1 MCVQQHIKKDPQGYK
16 DEFQLQWRHYEA
28 TRGLFLMSP
37 GQPSLEFQSLV
48 MFMAHVSE
56 HYPDVTQNSFQQG
69 IVDLLEKHG
78 PLLEHSTRL
87 TLVKALILMRNKNS
101 MKSVELLPIL
111 FSLFPIHDKSM
122 RQLMSRHIAAD
133 IKGANKKGKN
143 EQFNRRIQNILLPI
157 IEQEDEVCAKRALS
171 LMTDMW
177 RRQIWRDTKT
187 ANGIASAAFHPSPRV
202 MVASLKFFLG
212 QDVATGD
219 DGSSDDEDEDDDSK
233 PVLAQPTKEEVYK
246 AFHKGTTSSK
256 KKKQKKLKRAMHS
269 VKKALRQEEGQQKET
284 FAAIQLLHDP
294 QGFAEKLFS
303 LLRSGNSVK
312 GDTRMLMMSVVS
324 RVIGVHQLVLINFY
338 PLIQKYITPSRQD
351 ITSVLAALVQ
361 ACHSQV
367 PPDALA
373 PVLRQLVDQFIHDRA
388 RPEVITVGIK
398 TVREICLRAPLVMTP
413 ELLQELVEYKKYRDK
428 EVATVARSLLGLFR
442 ELAPDMLKKKDRG
455 RMGGPSTIQQ
465 YGVSSTMDRID
476 GVELL
481 EEALQT
487 GRMEEDDDG
496 GYHLVSSSSDQSD
509 TGEEEGEEEEAV
521 EDVDTIENE
530 EEEEVEE
537 EVEVEEEERRRDQE
551 DPEAEEDQE
560 DPEEDGKAK
569 VSNNP
574 ESLTS
579 LRKKLAMAK
588 KSSDIPLEHS
598 RILTQEDFQNIKA
611 LKHKKLVEQA
621 MKKHGLKS
629 ASKRAAAREI
639 AEQEAEDQ
647 LNLESKRSK
656 LHEHAVNPMDLLGKK
671 RGRAD
676 KEERLASV
684 MEGREGREF
693 GAKSRIKKAKT
704 GGLSNREKQKRKN
717 LPMGAVGGQVRKRL
731 ERNKLKSAKNFK
743 GHVRH

>member
-1 MCVQQHIKKDPQGYK
+1 MVVQQHIKKDPQGYK

-56 HYPDVTQNSFQQG
+56 HYPDVTQNSFKEG
-69 IVDLLEKHG
+69 IIELLQKHG

-87 TLVKALILMRNKNS
+87 TLVKALILMRNKNN

-133 IKGANKKGKN
+133 IKGSNRKGRN
-143 EQFNRRIQNILLPI
+143 EQFNRKIQNILLPI

-177 RRQIWRDTKT
+177 RRQIWRDAKT

-212 QDVATGD
+212 QDAAAGGD
-219 DGSSDDEDEDDDSK
+219 ASSDDEDDEDDSK

-246 AFHKGTTSSK
+246 AFHKGTASSK

-269 VKKALRQEEGQQKET
+269 VKKALRQEEGQHKET

-303 LLRSGNSVK
+303 LLRSGKSVK
-312 GDTRMLMMSVVS
+312 AETRMLMMSVVS

-442 ELAPDMLKKKDRG
+442 ELAPEMLKKKDRG
-455 RMGGPSTIQQ
+455 RVDGSSTIQQ
-465 YGVSSTMDRID
+465 YGVSSIMDRIE

-487 GRMEEDDDG
+487 GRIEEGDDG
-496 GYHLVSSSSDQSD
+496 AYHLVSSSSSDQSD
-509 TGEEEGEEEEAV
+509 SEEGEDLGEEVEEGGDEEE
-521 EDVDTIENE
+521 EDKEESDHE
-530 EEEEVEE
+530 EEEE
-537 EVEVEEEERRRDQE
+537 
-551 DPEAEEDQE
+551 EEDAASKEQE
-560 DPEEDGKAK
+560 NGNGESPLSE
-569 VSNNP
+569 NP

-588 KSSDIPLEHS
+588 KSSEIPLEHS

-629 ASKRAAAREI
+629 ASKRAAAREL

-647 LNLESKRSK
+647 LLLESKRSK

>member
-1 MCVQQHIKKDPQGYK
+1 MSASGDLLILQQHIKKDPQGYK

-56 HYPDVTQNSFQQG
+56 HYPDVTQNSFKQG
-69 IVDLLEKHG
+69 IIELLEKHG

-87 TLVKALILMRNKNS
+87 TLVKALILMRNKNN
-101 MKSVELLPIL
+101 MKSVEL
-111 FSLFPIHDKSM
+111 
-122 RQLMSRHIAAD
+122 D
-133 IKGANKKGKN
+133 IKGSNKKGRN
-143 EQFNRRIQNILLPI
+143 EQFNRKIQNILLPI

-177 RRQIWRDTKT
+177 RRQIWRDAKT

-202 MVASLKFFLG
+202 MLASLKFFLG
-212 QDVATGD
+212 QDAAGD
-219 DGSSDDEDEDDDSK
+219 DASSDDEDDEDDSK

-294 QGFAEKLFS
+294 Q
-303 LLRSGNSVK
+303 
-312 GDTRMLMMSVVS
+312 VS

-361 ACHSQV
+361 ACHRQV

-428 EVATVARSLLGLFR
+428 EVATVARSLC
-442 ELAPDMLKKKDRG
+442 
-455 RMGGPSTIQQ
+455 
-465 YGVSSTMDRID
+465 
-476 GVELL
+476 ELL

-487 GRMEEDDDG
+487 GRIEEGDDG
-496 GYHLVSSSSDQSD
+496 AYHLVSSSSDQSD
-509 TGEEEGEEEEAV
+509 GGDEEELGEEVAGEDGEVQEE
-521 EDVDTIENE
+521 D
-530 EEEEVEE
+530 EEVDDDDDD
-537 EVEVEEEERRRDQE
+537 RRRR
-551 DPEAEEDQE
+551 
-560 DPEEDGKAK
+560 
-569 VSNNP
+569 
-574 ESLTS
+574 T
-579 LRKKLAMAK
+579 KKK
-588 KSSDIPLEHS
+588 K
-598 RILTQEDFQNIKA
+598 
-611 LKHKKLVEQA
+611 KK
-621 MKKHGLKS
+621 KK
-629 ASKRAAAREI
+629 
-639 AEQEAEDQ
+639 
-647 LNLESKRSK
+647 
-656 LHEHAVNPMDLLGKK
+656 KK
-671 RGRAD
+671 
-676 KEERLASV
+676 K
-684 MEGREGREF
+684 M
-693 GAKSRIKKAKT
+693 
-704 GGLSNREKQKRKN
+704 
-717 LPMGAVGGQVRKRL
+717 
-731 ERNKLKSAKNFK
+731 
-743 GHVRH
+743 